1 MIDESNDRVCIVG
14 TGVVLALIG
23 LGIMI
28 AAAFAHPP
36 KGESHA
42 DRWCQAVA
50 GAAFLLFGLAL
61 ISREGSKFRAVV
73 ILALLGVFFTGLG
86 WVSIFSGLG
95 NSSEGMLVRAFAGIV
110 ALGALLGFLSVAWKL
125 FRGQP
130 LSGWITR
137 YGRRY

>member
-1 MIDESNDRVCIVG
+1 M
-14 TGVVLALIG
+14 ALIG

-28 AAAFAHPP
+28 AAALTHPP
-36 KGESHA
+36 RGESHA
-42 DRWCQAVA
+42 AQWCQALA
-50 GAAFLLFGLAL
+50 GVVFLLFGLAF

-73 ILALLGVFFTGLG
+73 ILALLGVFFTGFG

-95 NSSEGMLVRAFAGIV
+95 NSSEGILLRAFAGIV
-110 ALGALLGFLSVAWKL
+110 ALVALLGFLSVAWKL

-130 LSGWITR
+130 LSGWTTR